1 MEKMLLNKVALVTG
15 AGSGN
20 GKQTALLLA
29 KEGAK
34 IICADMNFEAAK
46 AVCEEIKGFGGE
58 AEAFLC
64 NVTKEEDAKNC
75 VDFTMETFGKLD
87 ILVNNAGI
95 GLWGTC
101 ETMPINQYDLLMD
114 VNVKG
119 VFLMSRYAIPA
130 MRKGSGDRSIIN
142 IGSGASVIGCGASVA
157 YCASKG
163 AVANMSRAMAIDCG
177 PDGIR
182 VNCVCPGIVDT
193 PFNQKILDAAPD
205 PVAARKGQENAAILG
220 RLEKPEEVAK
230 AVLFMASDL
239 ACFCTGSVMMADG
252 GVTAQ

>member
-1 MEKMLLNKVALVTG
+1 MEKMLLDKVAIVTG

-20 GKQTALLLA
+20 GKQTALLFA

-34 IICADMNFEAAK
+34 VVCADLNLEAATTV
-46 AVCEEIKGFGGE
+46 AEEIKRGGGD
-58 AEAFLC
+58 AVACLC
-64 NVTKEEDAKNC
+64 DVTKEEDAKKC
-75 VDFTMETFGKLD
+75 VDFTLETFKKLE

-95 GLWGTC
+95 GLWGTV
-101 ETMPINQYDLLMD
+101 ESMPMAQYDLLMN

-119 VFLMSRYAIPA
+119 VFLMSRYAVPA

-142 IGSGASVIGCGASVA
+142 IGSGAAVIGCGASVA

-163 AVANMSRAMAIDCG
+163 AVANMTRAMAIDCG

-205 PVAARKGQENAAILG
+205 PVAARKGQENAAIMG
-220 RLEKPEEVAK
+220 RLEQPEEVAK

-239 ACFCTGSVMMADG
+239 ACFCTGSVLMADG
-252 GVTAQ
+252 GITAQ